1 MAYAI
6 IKTGGRQ
13 YRVAEGDTIDVDLLD
28 VEAGKTAT
36 FGEVLMHADG
46 KKLTHGDPLISG
58 AKVTAEV
65 VEQRKDKKVIAFKY
79 RRRKGYHR
87 TVGHRRKLTRVKI
100 KSDHVGRQESRRE
113 KVRLTFST
121 CNYSTAQLLLMAH
134 KKGQGSVKN
143 GRDSVSKRLGVKRFG
158 SEMVVAGNIIIRQR
172 GTKFLP
178 GKNVGLGRDYT
189 IFALVDGNVRFD
201 RSGRRVN
208 VDPAAAQ
215 KVSRAFDFPRPFSLS
230 AFGRFA
236 V

>member
-28 VEAGKTAT
+28 LEAGKQAT

-46 KKLTHGDPLISG
+46 DKVTHGSPLISG

-100 KSDHVGRQESRRE
+100 KSI
-113 KVRLTFST
+113 
-121 CNYSTAQLLLMAH
+121 TAGGARKAAG
-134 KKGQGSVKN
+134 KK
-143 GRDSVSKRLGVKRFG
+143 
-158 SEMVVAGNIIIRQR
+158 EAE
-172 GTKFLP
+172 
-178 GKNVGLGRDYT
+178 
-189 IFALVDGNVRFD
+189 
-201 RSGRRVN
+201 
-208 VDPAAAQ
+208 
-215 KVSRAFDFPRPFSLS
+215 
-230 AFGRFA
+230 
-236 V
+236 